1 MFSKGQIIFAVLF
14 FIAFV
19 VGISF
24 AYFKDK
30 SSNKALFKGS
40 YKILIFILFVFIAL
54 FVLVKL
60 KHLIFP

>member
-30 SSNKALFKGS
+30 SSNKDLFKGS
-40 YKILIFILFVFIAL
+40 YKILVFILFVFIAL
-54 FVLVKL
+54 FVLVKV

>member
-1 MFSKGQIIFAVLF
+1 MFSKGQLIFAIVF
-14 FIAFV
+14 FVAFV

-30 SSNKALFKGS
+30 SSNKDLFKGS
-40 YKILIFILFVFIAL
+40 YKILLFILFVFVAL
-54 FVLVKL
+54 FALVKL